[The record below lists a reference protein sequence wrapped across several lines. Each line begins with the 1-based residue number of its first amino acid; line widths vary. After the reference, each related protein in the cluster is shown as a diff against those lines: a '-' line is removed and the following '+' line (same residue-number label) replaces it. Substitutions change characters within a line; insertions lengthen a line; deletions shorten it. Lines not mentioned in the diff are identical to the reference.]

1 MENKEDLEIIDR
13 LQLQLEEEEA
23 QDFNG
28 FTTAGSLACAA
39 SFIGGTLSSGSSFS
53 SAGD

>member
-13 LQLQLEEEEA
+13 LQLQLEEEA